1 LLSITRESLSSH
13 TIANSFEK
21 WNNGASDWGRAM
33 RNIRFRWFSLALAVG
48 LACWIGWSDGAVV
61 AQPQSLAPI
70 ARREIPAILIAQTPT
85 EVPATVDNSKLS
97 EADLLKLTPLKL
109 PIKVSIGLYMSNLAQ
124 LDQTSE
130 TFDAAGY
137 LMYTWRDSRLAYKPQ
152 QQETSRASSLDKI
165 WHPAIEMVN
174 FKSSTNSDTSI
185 DILPDGTVLA
195 QERFAKTLSS
205 GLTLQKFPF
214 DRQLLQIILESLK
227 YDDRTVELVAD
238 SPKISIGTDSF
249 VALSEWKIGAV
260 TGTNDKSFFPPEN
273 QYYSRITVQVPVT
286 RNYGFYVLKVMMPL
300 LMITIASW
308 SVFWIDPREFSTQI
322 GIAFTNLLTVVALL
336 LVINDTLPHVS
347 YLTMMDGFTMICF
360 LTILVAILVLIIAHR
375 STTKDNHHRAHKVQM
390 LARSIV
396 PIGFILSNLFLV
408 VTMNFI

>member
-1 LLSITRESLSSH
+1 
-13 TIANSFEK
+13 
-21 WNNGASDWGRAM
+21 M
-33 RNIRFRWFSLALAVG
+33 RNIRFRWFSLALSVG
-48 LACWIGWSDGAVV
+48 LACWIGWSDGSIV
-61 AQPQSLAPI
+61 AQPQSLAPPVVRAI
-70 ARREIPAILIAQTPT
+70 PEILVTQALT
-85 EVPATVDNSKLS
+85 EAPATVDRSKLS

-109 PIKVSIGLYMSNLAQ
+109 PIKVSIGLYISNLAE
-124 LDQTSE
+124 LDRSSE
-130 TFDAAGY
+130 TFGAAGY

-152 QQETSRASSLDKI
+152 QQETSRGSSLDKI
-165 WHPAIEMVN
+165 WHPAIEIVN
-174 FKSSTNSDTSI
+174 FKSSTNSDTSV

-214 DRQLLQIILESLK
+214 DRQSLQVILESLK
-227 YDDRTVELVAD
+227 YDDRTVEIVAD

-249 VALSEWKIGAV
+249 VALSEWRIGTV
-260 TGTNDKSFFPPEN
+260 TGVNNKSFFPPEN

-300 LMITIASW
+300 LSITIAFW

-336 LVINDTLPHVS
+336 LVINDTLPHVN
-347 YLTMMDGFTMICF
+347 YLTLMDGFTMICF

-375 STTKDNHHRAHKVQM
+375 STTKDNHHRAHKV
-390 LARSIV
+390 
-396 PIGFILSNLFLV
+396 
-408 VTMNFI
+408 

>member
-1 LLSITRESLSSH
+1 MRESLSSH

-48 LACWIGWSDGAVV
+48 LACWICLNEGAVNAQQQSLPSTATSEIPSILV
-61 AQPQSLAPI
+61 AQVS
-70 ARREIPAILIAQTPT
+70 T
-85 EVPATVDNSKLS
+85 EVPAKVNSSELS
-97 EADLLKLTPLKL
+97 ETDLLKLTPLKL
-109 PIKVSIGLYMSNLAQ
+109 PIKVSVGLYLSNLAGI
-124 LDQTSE
+124 DQTSE
-130 TFDAAGY
+130 TFDATGY
-137 LMYTWRDSRLAYKPQ
+137 LMYGWRDSRLAYKPQ
-152 QQETSRASSLDKI
+152 QNETSRGSSLDKI

-174 FKSSTNSDTSI
+174 FKSSTNSDTSV

-205 GLTLQKFPF
+205 GLALQKFPF
-214 DRQLLQIILESLK
+214 DRQSLQVILESLK
-227 YDDRTVELVAD
+227 YDNRAVELSAD

-249 VALSEWKIGAV
+249 VSLSEWRIGTA
-260 TGTNDKSFFPPEN
+260 TGINSKSFFPPEN
-273 QYYSRITVQVPVT
+273 KYYSRVNVQVQVT

-300 LMITIASW
+300 LLITIASW
-308 SVFWIDPREFSTQI
+308 SVFWIDPREFATQI

-336 LVINDTLPHVS
+336 LVINDNLPHVG

-375 STTKDNHHRAHKVQM
+375 LTTKDNHHRAYKVQK

-396 PIGFILSNLFLV
+396 PTSFLLSNFLLV
-408 VTMNFI
+408 VIMNFT

>member
-1 LLSITRESLSSH
+1 M
-13 TIANSFEK
+13 K
-21 WNNGASDWGRAM
+21 
-33 RNIRFRWFSLALAVG
+33 NIRFKWFNLFLSVG
-48 LACWIGWSDGAVV
+48 LACWIVLNQGSV
-61 AQPQSLAPI
+61 AAQQQSLSPTVT
-70 ARREIPAILIAQTPT
+70 REIPSILVAQAST
-85 EVPATVDNSKLS
+85 EVPAKVDSSKLS
-97 EADLLKLTPLKL
+97 EADSVKLTPLKL
-109 PIKVSIGLYMSNLAQ
+109 PVKVSIGLYLSNLAEINQ
-124 LDQTSE
+124 ASE

-137 LMYTWRDSRLAYKPQ
+137 LMYSWRDSRLAYKPQ
-152 QQETSRASSLDKI
+152 QNETSRGSSLDKI

-214 DRQLLQIILESLK
+214 DRQSLQVVLESLK

-249 VALSEWKIGAV
+249 VALSEWRIGAV
-260 TGTNDKSFFPPEN
+260 TGANGKSFFPPED
-273 QYYSRITVQVPVT
+273 QYYSRVTVQVPVT

-300 LMITIASW
+300 LLITIASW

-360 LTILVAILVLIIAHR
+360 MTILVAILVLIIAHR
-375 STTKDNHHRAHKVQM
+375 STTKDNHHRAHKVQI

-396 PIGFILSNLFLV
+396 PIGFVLSNLFLV
-408 VTMNFI
+408 VSMNFT

>member
-1 LLSITRESLSSH
+1 M
-13 TIANSFEK
+13 K
-21 WNNGASDWGRAM
+21 
-33 RNIRFRWFSLALAVG
+33 NIRFKWFNLFLSVG
-48 LACWIGWSDGAVV
+48 LACWIVLNQGSV
-61 AQPQSLAPI
+61 AAQQQSLSPTVT
-70 ARREIPAILIAQTPT
+70 REIPSILVAQAST
-85 EVPATVDNSKLS
+85 EVPAKVDSSKLS
-97 EADLLKLTPLKL
+97 EADSVKLTPLKL
-109 PIKVSIGLYMSNLAQ
+109 PVKVSIGLYLSNLAEINQ
-124 LDQTSE
+124 ASE

-137 LMYTWRDSRLAYKPQ
+137 LMYSWRDSRLAYKPQ
-152 QQETSRASSLDKI
+152 QNETSRGSSLDKI

-214 DRQLLQIILESLK
+214 DRQSLQVVLESLK
-227 YDDRTVELVAD
+227 YDDRTVELGAD

-249 VALSEWKIGAV
+249 VSLSEWQIGAV
-260 TGTNDKSFFPPEN
+260 TGTNSKSFFPPEN
-273 QYYSRITVQVPVT
+273 LYYSRVTVQVPVT

-300 LMITIASW
+300 LLITIASW
-308 SVFWIDPREFSTQI
+308 SVFWIDPREFATQI

-336 LVINDTLPHVS
+336 LVINDTLPHVG

-360 LTILVAILVLIIAHR
+360 LTILVAILVLILAHR
-375 STTKDNHHRAHKVQM
+375 LTTKDNHHRAHKVQI

-396 PIGFILSNLFLV
+396 PIGFVLSNLFLV
-408 VTMNFI
+408 MGMNFT

>member
-1 LLSITRESLSSH
+1 MAQLSHSH
-13 TIANSFEK
+13 NT
-21 WNNGASDWGRAM
+21 
-33 RNIRFRWFSLALAVG
+33 
-48 LACWIGWSDGAVV
+48 
-61 AQPQSLAPI
+61 LAPKVVTVF
-70 ARREIPAILIAQTPT
+70 PDILVAQTPT
-85 EVPATVDNSKLS
+85 EVPVKLDSSKLR

-109 PIKVSIGLYMSNLAQ
+109 PIKVSVGLYMSNLAE

-137 LMYTWRDSRLAYKPQ
+137 LIYTWRDSRLAYKPQ
-152 QQETSRASSLDKI
+152 QNEISRGSSLDKI

-174 FKSSTNSDTSI
+174 FKSSTNSDTSV

-195 QERFAKTLSS
+195 QERFAKTLSA

-214 DRQLLQIILESLK
+214 DRQSLQVVLESLK

-238 SPKISIGTDSF
+238 SPKISIGTDSV
-249 VALSEWKIGAV
+249 VALSEWRIGAV
-260 TGTNDKSFFPPEN
+260 TGTNNKSFFPPEN
-273 QYYSRITVQVPVT
+273 QYYSRVTVQVPVT

-300 LMITIASW
+300 LLITIASW

-336 LVINDTLPHVS
+336 LVINDKLPHVG

-375 STTKDNHHRAHKVQM
+375 LTTKDNHQRAYKVQK
-390 LARSIV
+390 LARSII
-396 PIGFILSNLFLV
+396 PIGFVLLNFILV
-408 VTMNFI
+408 VSMNFIAK

>member
-1 LLSITRESLSSH
+1 MI
-13 TIANSFEK
+13 
-21 WNNGASDWGRAM
+21 
-33 RNIRFRWFSLALAVG
+33 NIRFRWFSLALAVG
-48 LACWIGWSDGAVV
+48 LACWICLNDSTVTAQQQFLPSIATSEIPSLLV
-61 AQPQSLAPI
+61 AQTS
-70 ARREIPAILIAQTPT
+70 T
-85 EVPATVDNSKLS
+85 EVTAQADSSKLS

-109 PIKVSIGLYMSNLAQ
+109 PIKVSIGLYLSNLAG
-124 LDQTSE
+124 LDQASE

-137 LMYTWRDSRLAYKPQ
+137 LMYSWRDSRLAYQSQ
-152 QQETSRASSLDKI
+152 QNETGRGSSLDKI

-174 FKSSTNSDTSI
+174 FKSSTNSDTSV

-214 DRQLLQIILESLK
+214 DRQSLQIVLESLK
-227 YDDRTVELVAD
+227 YDDRTVKLSAD

-249 VALSEWKIGAV
+249 VSLSEWRIGTA
-260 TGTNDKSFFPPEN
+260 TGTNGKSFFPPEH
-273 QYYSRITVQVPVT
+273 QYYSRVTVQVPVT
-286 RNYGFYVLKVMMPL
+286 RNYGFYVLKVMIPL
-300 LMITIASW
+300 LLITIASW

-336 LVINDTLPHVS
+336 LVINDTLPHVG

-360 LTILVAILVLIIAHR
+360 MTILVAILVLIIAHR
-375 STTKDNHHRAHKVQM
+375 LTTKDNHHRAHKVQK

-396 PIGFILSNLFLV
+396 PIGFVISNLFLIV
-408 VTMNFI
+408 VMNFT

>member
-1 LLSITRESLSSH
+1 
-13 TIANSFEK
+13 
-21 WNNGASDWGRAM
+21 M

-48 LACWIGWSDGAVV
+48 LACWIGLSKGSVT
-61 AQPQSLAPI
+61 AQPQSFLSTATS
-70 ARREIPAILIAQTPT
+70 EIPTILVAQAPT
-85 EVPATVDNSKLS
+85 EVPVKLDSSKLS

-109 PIKVSIGLYMSNLAQ
+109 PIKVSVGLYMSNLAE

-137 LMYTWRDSRLAYKPQ
+137 LMYTWRDSRLAYKSQ
-152 QQETSRASSLDKI
+152 QNETSRGSSLDKI

-174 FKSSTNSDTSI
+174 FKSSTNSDTSV

-205 GLTLQKFPF
+205 ELALQKFPF
-214 DRQLLQIILESLK
+214 DRQSLQVVLESLK

-249 VALSEWKIGAV
+249 VALSEWRIGAV
-260 TGTNDKSFFPPEN
+260 TGANGKSFFPPEN
-273 QYYSRITVQVPVT
+273 QYYSRVTVQVPVT

-300 LMITIASW
+300 LLITIASW
-308 SVFWIDPREFSTQI
+308 SVFWIDPREFATQI

-336 LVINDTLPHVS
+336 LVINDTLPHVN

-375 STTKDNHHRAHKVQM
+375 STTKDNHHRAHKVQI

-396 PIGFILSNLFLV
+396 PIGFVLSNFFLV
-408 VTMNFI
+408 VSMNFMQG